1 MIAAKTSMHI
11 GRKWNR
17 KHNLRQFDKD
27 KWNKD
32 NHIDYGRSEMNE
44 VLADTPLDKFF
55 DATFGDALVAYNEKE
70 FEKHPDRLIGFKN
83 RQDYEK
89 CSEIKRRERAVK
101 AYRNEQK
108 KNVQEG
114 IFQLG
119 DHEEYLQLVEQLGQK
134 KADEVHKQYLTELY
148 KKFVKDNPS
157 LRVVSAVIHMDEIKD
172 GTPHLH
178 LDFLPV
184 AESNRGLTTKVSM
197 EGALKTLGFKREKG
211 QKYAETPYKQWLSN
225 RREGF
230 ENFAQTFSNEHKL
243 GIVIL
248 PSEKSTNPH
257 IDPPVHKEQQQ
268 RIKASNGKIKTA
280 IDRVL
285 KGKSIEQE
293 TAEYII
299 ANAQATSEGITQEA
313 VKKQKKADEDMSA
326 AKQVTTA
333 AEQERERAN
342 ALKKKTDDERAE
354 LNEERTA
361 FEAERAGKR
370 AEINRRVRHRL
381 SAEKLHKDMSKV
393 SAAQRRRMAQIGVT
407 LDENGLT
414 VPKR

>member
-1 MIAAKTSMHI
+1 MIAAKASMHVDK
-11 GRKWNR
+11 KWSR

-32 NHIDYGRSEMNE
+32 NHIDYGRSEMNA
-44 VLADTPLDKFF
+44 VLADTPLDEFF
-55 DATFGDALVAYNEKE
+55 DATFGDALAAYNEKE
-70 FEKHPDRLIGFKN
+70 LKKHPDRLIGFKN

-89 CSEIKRRERAVK
+89 CPENKRREKAVRA
-101 AYRNEQK
+101 YYNEQK

-119 DHEEYLQLVEQLGQK
+119 DHGEYLQLVEQLGQK

-148 KKFVKDNPS
+148 KKFVEDNPS
-157 LRVVSAVIHMDEIKD
+157 LRIVSAVIHMDEVKD

-184 AESNRGLTTKVSM
+184 AENSKGLATKVSM
-197 EGALKTLGFKREKG
+197 EGALKPLGFKRVNG
-211 QKYAETPYKQWLSN
+211 QKYAETPYKQWLAD
-225 RREGF
+225 RRKGF
-230 ENFAQTFSNEHKL
+230 ENFAQAFSNEHKL

-248 PSEKSTNPH
+248 PSEKSTKPH
-257 IDPPVHKEQQQ
+257 IDPPVYKEQQE
-268 RIKASNGKIKTA
+268 RIKASKGKIKTA
-280 IDRVL
+280 IDKVL

-313 VKKQKKADEDMSA
+313 VKKQKKANEDMSA
-326 AKQVTTA
+326 AKQVTAA
-333 AEQERERAN
+333 AEQEQERAN

-354 LNEERTA
+354 LSVERAA
-361 FEAERAGKR
+361 FDAERAGKR

-393 SAAQRRRMAQIGVT
+393 SAVQRRRMAQIGVT